1 MKELSFLDKL
11 KVLVDVSSSSGI
23 CIASIFILL
32 FLAFMMLT
40 TNKKNSKQT
49 KKFFLIIYIMLI
61 VVMLIQYSSSL
72 STMFDYMMNN
82 LFIAIYFPNLAIYL
96 SAIIATNII
105 LWKTIFNFKED
116 RLLKVINTIIYS
128 IMHYLLILILNIV
141 NSNGLD
147 VFNNASVYE
156 NNDALALIGLSSTI
170 FMFWIMFMVI
180 YKIIRGRQK
189 QYEVKSI
196 ENKKSIRTKLP
207 SNIIEVAVPK
217 RVKKVI
223 KIREEVVSK
232 TIQEPSIVDFYKQDQ
247 DEIKQYEN
255 MLTLDDYKTVLKLLK
270 NNKSNLIIENNEDE
284 YYEEET
290 YSNDSIVEYEDKVDT
305 TNNFNDNYYYED
317 NYDDNYDDIVEQ
329 PMLDKLL
336 NLYKSV

>member
-1 MKELSFLDKL
+1 MKDLSFLDKL
-11 KVLVDVSSSSGI
+11 KVLVDVSSSSGL

-32 FLAFMMLT
+32 FLAFVMLT
-40 TNKKNSKQT
+40 TSKKNSRQT
-49 KKFFLIIYIMLI
+49 KKLYLIIYIILI

-96 SAIIATNII
+96 AAIIATNII

-128 IMHYLLILILNIV
+128 IMHYLLILILNVV

-170 FMFWIMFMVI
+170 FMIWIIFMVI

-189 QYEVKSI
+189 QYEEQYIK
-196 ENKKSIRTKLP
+196 NKQPIRTKLP

-217 RVKKVI
+217 RVKEVI
-223 KIREEVVSK
+223 KIREEVVPK
-232 TIQEPSIVDFYKQDQ
+232 IVQEPSIVDFYKQDQ
-247 DEIKQYEN
+247 DEIEKYEN
-255 MLTLDDYKTVLKLLK
+255 MLTLDDYKTVLQLLK
-270 NNKSNLIIENNEDE
+270 NNKSNLTIENTEDE
-284 YYEEET
+284 YYEKET
-290 YSNDSIVEYEDKVDT
+290 YVNESSVEYENKANT
-305 TNNFNDNYYYED
+305 INNFNDNYYYE
-317 NYDDNYDDIVEQ
+317 DNYDDIVEQ

>member
-1 MKELSFLDKL
+1 MMKDLSFLDKL
-11 KVLVDVSSSSGI
+11 KVLVDVSSSSGL

-32 FLAFMMLT
+32 FLAFVMLT

-49 KKFFLIIYIMLI
+49 KKLYLIIYIILI

-96 SAIIATNII
+96 AAIIATNII

-116 RLLKVINTIIYS
+116 KLLKVVNTIIYS
-128 IMHYLLILILNIV
+128 IMHYLLILILNVV

-170 FMFWIMFMVI
+170 FMIWIIFMVI

-189 QYEVKSI
+189 QYEEQYIK
-196 ENKKSIRTKLP
+196 NKQPIRTKLP

-217 RVKKVI
+217 RVKEVI
-223 KIREEVVSK
+223 KIREEVVPK
-232 TIQEPSIVDFYKQDQ
+232 IVQEPSIVDFYKQDQ
-247 DEIKQYEN
+247 D
-255 MLTLDDYKTVLKLLK
+255 
-270 NNKSNLIIENNEDE
+270 
-284 YYEEET
+284 
-290 YSNDSIVEYEDKVDT
+290 
-305 TNNFNDNYYYED
+305 
-317 NYDDNYDDIVEQ
+317 
-329 PMLDKLL
+329 
-336 NLYKSV
+336 

>member
-1 MKELSFLDKL
+1 MKDLSFLDKL
-11 KVLVDVSSSSGI
+11 KVLVDVSSSSGL

-32 FLAFMMLT
+32 FLAFTMLT
-40 TNKKNSKQT
+40 TNKKNFKQT
-49 KKFFLIIYIMLI
+49 KRFYLIIYIILI

-96 SAIIATNII
+96 AAIIATNII
-105 LWKTIFNFKED
+105 LWKTVFNFKED
-116 RLLKVINTIIYS
+116 KLLKVVNTIIYS
-128 IMHYLLILILNIV
+128 IMHYLLILILNVV

-170 FMFWIMFMVI
+170 FMIWIIFIVI

-189 QYEVKSI
+189 QYEEQSI
-196 ENKKSIRTKLP
+196 KDEQPIRTKLP

-217 RVKKVI
+217 RVKEVI
-223 KIREEVVSK
+223 KIREEVVPK
-232 TIQEPSIVDFYKQDQ
+232 PIQEPGIVDFYKQDQ
-247 DEIKQYEN
+247 DEIKKYEN
-255 MLTLDDYKTVLKLLK
+255 MLTLDDYKTVLQLLK
-270 NNKSNLIIENNEDE
+270 NNKSSLIIENNEDE

-290 YSNDSIVEYEDKVDT
+290 YSNDSMVEYENKANA

-317 NYDDNYDDIVEQ
+317 NIDDIVEQ

>member
-1 MKELSFLDKL
+1 MKDLSFLDKL
-11 KVLVDVSSSSGI
+11 KVLVDVSSSSGL

-32 FLAFMMLT
+32 FLAFVMLT
-40 TNKKNSKQT
+40 TSKKNSKQT
-49 KKFFLIIYIMLI
+49 KKLYLIIYIILI

-96 SAIIATNII
+96 AAIIATNII

-116 RLLKVINTIIYS
+116 KLLKVVNTIIYS
-128 IMHYLLILILNIV
+128 IMHYLLILILNVV

-170 FMFWIMFMVI
+170 FMIWIIFMVI

-189 QYEVKSI
+189 QYEEKYI
-196 ENKKSIRTKLP
+196 KNKQPIRTKLP

-217 RVKKVI
+217 RVKEVI
-223 KIREEVVSK
+223 KIREEVVPK
-232 TIQEPSIVDFYKQDQ
+232 IVQEPSIVDFYKQDQ
-247 DEIKQYEN
+247 DEIEKYEN
-255 MLTLDDYKTVLKLLK
+255 MLTLDDYKTVLQLLK
-270 NNKSNLIIENNEDE
+270 NNKSNLTIENTEDE
-284 YYEEET
+284 YYEKET
-290 YSNDSIVEYEDKVDT
+290 YVNESSVEYENKANT
-305 TNNFNDNYYYED
+305 INNFNDNYYYE
-317 NYDDNYDDIVEQ
+317 DNYDDIVEQ